1 MFLPLG
7 VLVVA
12 GLGLTAC
19 GSSKEKEEVARAD
32 SARIA
37 DSIAR
42 AQEQIA
48 SQIAEQALQDSIEQH
63 RQDSIAKLEDFVNKI
78 PSFSRLEKER
88 NYQNNISYLKKLGY
102 KVTKKGDVDWNNIEN
117 YADEDLQEQYICK
130 YYMDADHYC
139 TVRLIKGYQWG
150 DAEITIVGAP
160 EQLNKMKT
168 EAGRLKPAY
177 DSRGDYMRIKGNSI
191 SWGWGA

>member
-1 MFLPLG
+1 MYLPLG
-7 VLVVA
+7 VLIVA

-78 PSFSRLEKER
+78 PSFSRLYDVLITKEV
-88 NYQNNISYLKKLGY
+88 SYLKSLGY
-102 KVTKKGDVDWNNIEN
+102 KVSKKGKLDFDN
-117 YADEDLQEQYICK
+117 YEKYPEEIYTCK
-130 YYMDADHYC
+130 YYVDADHYC
-139 TVRLIKGYQWG
+139 TVIIVNGYG
-150 DAEITIVGAP
+150 GNSTKITIVGAP

-168 EAGRLKPAY
+168 EAGRVKHEY
-177 DSRGDYMRIKGNSI
+177 DGGGDAGGSFMEIKGNSI